1 MFVESMRR
9 VPAVRRAAHLGEPF
23 RALHSIRE
31 RPLMVAVPWPDKNLT
46 EQDHALVRELSLHL
60 SGAFFG
66 CEL

>member
-1 MFVESMRR
+1 
-9 VPAVRRAAHLGEPF
+9 
-23 RALHSIRE
+23 
-31 RPLMVAVPWPDKNLT
+31 MVAVPWPDKNLT